1 VNVSSIEVSCIRV
14 THRVLGLDATHNPE
28 FTTCEFYKSFT
39 TLEELI
45 DKTEVLFS
53 SLAMYVR
60 RLKETQFTSLPTLDV
75 DFTPPFRRIDFI
87 PALEN
92 AIGQLLPDL
101 GAPNASAKVLQIFQ
115 DLSIEPP
122 KSPTLPRLLDHLSSI
137 YIEPLCVSPTFITH
151 HPECL
156 SPLAKSFRHS
166 RNNQAV
172 SSRVEL
178 FIGGREV
185 VNAYEEE
192 NSPFEQRRKFEEQL
206 AWRDNE
212 SQDAVDESYLE
223 ALEWGLPP
231 TGGWG
236 LGVDRLCMIFCGV
249 RRINDV
255 LSFGN
260 LRNVVGLA
268 GREGLRG

>member
-1 VNVSSIEVSCIRV
+1 M
-14 THRVLGLDATHNPE
+14 LGLDATHNPE

-39 TLEELI
+39 GLEELMGM
-45 DKTEVLFS
+45 TEDLFS
-53 SLAMYVR
+53 GLAIYVR
-60 RLKETQFTSLPTLDV
+60 QLKETQFMSLPTLDI

-87 PALEN
+87 PALEK
-92 AIGQLLPDL
+92 AIEQLLPDL
-101 GAPNASAKVLQIFQ
+101 RAPNASAKVLQIFR

-156 SPLAKSFRHS
+156 SPLAKTSRHS

-206 AWRDNE
+206 AWRDGE
-212 SQDAVDESYLE
+212 SQDAIDESYLE

-268 GREGLRG
+268 GRES

>member
-1 VNVSSIEVSCIRV
+1 MTETLFS
-14 THRVLGLDATHNPE
+14 GLAVYVQRLKE
-28 FTTCEFYKSFT
+28 AQ
-39 TLEELI
+39 
-45 DKTEVLFS
+45 FS
-53 SLAMYVR
+53 SL
-60 RLKETQFTSLPTLDV
+60 STLDV

-87 PALEN
+87 PAIEN
-92 AIGQLLPDL
+92 AIGRPLPDL
-101 GAPNASAKVLQIFQ
+101 GSPNASRNVLQIFQ
-115 DLSIEPP
+115 ALKIETPT
-122 KSPTLPRLLDHLSSI
+122 SPTLPRLLDHLSSL
-137 YIEPLCVSPTFITH
+137 YLEPLCIFPTFITH

-156 SPLAKSFRHS
+156 SPLAKSSRHGS
-166 RNNQAV
+166 NNQAV

-206 AWRDNE
+206 AWREDDG
-212 SQDAVDESYLE
+212 QDAIDESYLE

-268 GREGLRG
+268 GRESPRR

>member
-1 VNVSSIEVSCIRV
+1 MTETLFSGLATYVRQLKQTQFMS
-14 THRVLGLDATHNPE
+14 LPMLDA
-28 FTTCEFYKSFT
+28 
-39 TLEELI
+39 
-45 DKTEVLFS
+45 
-53 SLAMYVR
+53 
-60 RLKETQFTSLPTLDV
+60 

-92 AIGQLLPDL
+92 AIGQVLPDL
-101 GAPNASAKVLQIFQ
+101 RAPNASTKILQIFQ
-115 DLSIEPP
+115 DLKIKPP
-122 KSPTLPRLLDHLSSI
+122 ASPTLPRLLDYLSSI
-137 YIEPLCVSPTFITH
+137 FLEPLCVSPTFIARQ
-151 HPECL
+151 PECL
-156 SPLAKSFRHS
+156 SPLAKSSRHS
-166 RNNQAV
+166 HNNQAV

-178 FIGGREV
+178 FIQGREV

-206 AWRDNE
+206 AWRDGE
-212 SQDAVDESYLE
+212 SQGAIDESYLE

-249 RRINDV
+249 QRINDV

-260 LRNVVGLA
+260 LKNVVGLA
-268 GREGLRG
+268 DRESPRR